1 MLTEIIIIFP
11 FFVLKI
17 CIFCGKIC
25 QKELRTIDWL
35 KIEIN
40 EKLYKR
46 LLIIGI
52 VLVIAYLMIT
62 FLSFAVPRI
71 YHMAQNTVM
80 DTEGTVKTGINHL
93 YRGSFRLELSGWAY
107 KPGEDIETFNSC
119 YILKNRANQKMYQIR
134 ASKKMMPEL
143 QFVDGK
149 QCLNA
154 GIEAQSIIL
163 GLQIGMYDL
172 YILYQNNQENL
183 LVDTGIEVDL

>member
-1 MLTEIIIIFP
+1 MY
-11 FFVLKI
+11 
-17 CIFCGKIC
+17 
-25 QKELRTIDWL
+25 QKELRKIDWL

-40 EKLYKR
+40 ERLYKR
-46 LLIIGI
+46 LLIVGI
-52 VLVIAYLMIT
+52 VLVMAYLIIT

-71 YHMAQNTVM
+71 YHMDKNTVM
-80 DTEGTVKTGINHL
+80 DTEESVKNGINHL
-93 YRGSFRLELSGWAY
+93 YRGSLRLELSGWAY
-107 KPGEDIETFNSC
+107 KQGQDIQTFNCC
-119 YILKNRANQKMYQIR
+119 YILKNQANEKMYQIR

-143 QFVDGK
+143 QFVDGH

-163 GLQIGMYDL
+163 GLQNGIYDL